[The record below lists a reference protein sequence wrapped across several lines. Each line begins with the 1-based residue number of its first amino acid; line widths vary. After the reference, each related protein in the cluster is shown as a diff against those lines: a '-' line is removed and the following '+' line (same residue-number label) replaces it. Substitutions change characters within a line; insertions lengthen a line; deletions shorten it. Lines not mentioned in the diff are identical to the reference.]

1 MAPPIAYTTANV
13 TLGFPNVK
21 AVTANV
27 VTSAK
32 ATLRSNNMTG
42 GSGASSAINPPGWG
56 GGTCPIHH
64 NRGHLI
70 GNNLGGPGNVANNL
84 VTLVAGT
91 NHPIMYD
98 YEYMVRQYVINN
110 SGSEPFEYLVECTY
124 GTTDYTLTPGFTVP
138 GAAGNPFCLFPC
150 PAAMYLSLKD
160 NANTSIT
167 INDLV
172 TAAGQQWS
180 VQKLQ
185 QFYTVMMVGEKLFIP
200 NGVFKQ
206 YGGQT
211 HYTNDCWSVTHDST
225 VLGPDA
231 TNYKNSLGY

>member
-42 GSGASSAINPPGWG
+42 GSGASGSINPPGWG
-56 GGTCPIHH
+56 GGICPIHH

-98 YEYMVRQYVINN
+98 YEYMVRDFVLNN
-110 SGSEPFEYLVECTY
+110 SGREPFEYLVECTY

-138 GAAGNPFCLFPC
+138 GAAGNPFCLFPA
-150 PAAMYLSLKD
+150 PAVLLLSLKD
-160 NANTSIT
+160 TNGTSIT
-167 INDLV
+167 INNLV
-172 TAAGQQWS
+172 GGSWNQQRLS
-180 VQKLQ
+180 
-185 QFYTVMMVGEKLFIP
+185 QFYTHMMVGEKLKVL
-200 NGVFKQ
+200 NGVFKE
-206 YGGQT
+206 YSGHT
-211 HYTNDCWSVTHDST
+211 HYTNNCWSVTHDAT
-225 VLGPDA
+225 VLATGA
-231 TNYKNSLGY
+231 TNYATGLGY